1 MTAFG
6 TRGEVEVARRV
17 PTMLMVAAR
26 RRAEGEEEEEAE
38 EDMDEAAP
46 KVEAA
51 CCWTAGVC
59 GGGSPRGRWPPEPPL
74 LPVPEKLPPLW
85 CSAAMKEPCRGEGMG
100 DCEPERGKRCP
111 GAAAGAAAAAEAE
124 SGCCLPCADGG
135 GKGMGIGTTSVVG
148 VCDGGHG
155 PSTSLGSHS
164 SSRYARQSG
173 APAAG
178 GARSSRTVVVA
189 VADVVE
195 AVEERV
201 VESSDVAAGGVSGGP
216 ERDGGSCALAPAAN
230 GPRTTGPGG
239 VGVGSSRRCEE
250 TEGRGVWV
258 RERPGRHSELSRRRP
273 SRDAPAQ
280 RPPPDWTH
288 PAMIGC
294 CPSRKHVATCP

>member
-26 RRAEGEEEEEAE
+26 RRAEGEED
-38 EDMDEAAP
+38 DMDEAAP

-51 CCWTAGVC
+51 CCWTAGEC

-85 CSAAMKEPCRGEGMG
+85 CSEAMKEPCRGEGMG

-111 GAAAGAAAAAEAE
+111 GTAAGAAAAAAEAE
-124 SGCCLPCADGG
+124 SGCCLPCADW
-135 GKGMGIGTTSVVG
+135 GKGIGATRGGTGPSVVG

-155 PSTSLGSHS
+155 PSTSLGSQS

-189 VADVVE
+189 VAFAVVVVVE

-216 ERDGGSCALAPAAN
+216 ERDGGSCALAPAAD

-250 TEGRGVWV
+250 AEGRGC
-258 RERPGRHSELSRRRP
+258 G
-273 SRDAPAQ
+273 
-280 RPPPDWTH
+280 
-288 PAMIGC
+288 
-294 CPSRKHVATCP
+294 